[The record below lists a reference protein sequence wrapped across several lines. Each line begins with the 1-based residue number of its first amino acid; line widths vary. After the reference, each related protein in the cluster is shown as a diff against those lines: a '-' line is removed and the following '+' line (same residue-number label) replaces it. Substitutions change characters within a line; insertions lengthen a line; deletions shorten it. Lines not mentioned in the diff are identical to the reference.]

1 MSGRESNDQQRASQ
15 TVFLSGPTLYLR
27 LVEPEDARTAM
38 IWRETP
44 FPAPTGVVEDDLRTL
59 LEQDP
64 DILEANLLL
73 LMCRREDD
81 VPVGSVRVL
90 FDDWRFGHVTF
101 TPDRLA
107 PVGMQSDAVA
117 ETLGILLPF
126 LLFERNMMVVGF
138 ELRDD
143 WAAAMAHVIER
154 GGREQFRQ
162 RERYLVDG
170 RRVDARYFQVFNPV
184 WVEKLGPSPPPIFG
198 SAEQPARV
206 PIIRPVVSE
215 ADGRP
220 PEAMV
225 VGERLY
231 LRPIRVDDGHLIAR
245 WSREESEIFYPE
257 GRVLIHAH
265 TFGAFHRRLAMVEYP
280 SWIRFAIALR
290 KTDELIG
297 CTGLDH
303 ISWVHRTAET
313 ETEIFRPE
321 HRSAGFGT
329 EAKQLLLAY
338 GFDRI
343 GLHMVYSFVAE
354 GNQRSAQALRKQGY
368 RDAGRLAWES
378 FCKTGVCDYLAFDLL
393 AEEWRAARDGSGD

>member
-1 MSGRESNDQQRASQ
+1 MSRRESNDQQRASQ

-184 WVEKLGPSPPPIFG
+184 WVEKLGTSPPPIFG
-198 SAEQPARV
+198 SAEHPARV
-206 PIIRPVVSE
+206 SIIRPVVSE
-215 ADGRP
+215 D
-220 PEAMV
+220 
-225 VGERLY
+225 
-231 LRPIRVDDGHLIAR
+231 
-245 WSREESEIFYPE
+245 
-257 GRVLIHAH
+257 
-265 TFGAFHRRLAMVEYP
+265 
-280 SWIRFAIALR
+280 
-290 KTDELIG
+290 
-297 CTGLDH
+297 
-303 ISWVHRTAET
+303 HRTIFDAEV
-313 ETEIFRPE
+313 EAFRDHWAEPE
-321 HRSAGFGT
+321 RQPHGAAAGAERQVHHVRGELCPELEPGCD
-329 EAKQLLLAY
+329 EA
-338 GFDRI
+338 G
-343 GLHMVYSFVAE
+343 VAE
-354 GNQRSAQALRKQGY
+354 GRAAAGRDRVRAIRRAGDRSARFGLRPDQALLGAERSLREQV
-368 RDAGRLAWES
+368 LARR
-378 FCKTGVCDYLAFDLL
+378 
-393 AEEWRAARDGSGD
+393 RARPLR